1 MTDAGDLALPSGYTA
16 LLSELKN
23 RVRAARTQAIRTV
36 NTQLIAL
43 YWSVGEKRSWNGK
56 PLKGGGVGSSAGWP
70 KTLVQSFP
78 I

>member
-1 MTDAGDLALPSGYTA
+1 MIDAGDLALPTGYTD

-43 YWSVGEKRSWNGK
+43 YWSAGK
-56 PLKGGGVGSSAGWP
+56 MILERQAVEGWGH
-70 KTLVQSFP
+70 L
-78 I
+78 